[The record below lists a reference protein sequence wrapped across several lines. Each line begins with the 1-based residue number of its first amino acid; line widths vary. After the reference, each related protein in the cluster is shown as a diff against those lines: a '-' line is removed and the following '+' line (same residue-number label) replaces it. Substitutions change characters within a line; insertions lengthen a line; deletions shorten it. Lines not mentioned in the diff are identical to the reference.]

1 MHNVEITKGA
11 AKELAAIKRG
21 DRKLHGQILDA
32 IEALA
37 TDPRPVG
44 CTDLKGRP
52 GYRIRVREYR
62 VIYTVNDGELLVLVI
77 KVGKRGQ
84 VYD

>member
-1 MHNVEITKGA
+1 MHNVEISKSA

-21 DRKLHGQILDA
+21 DPKLHRQIVDA
-32 IEALA
+32 IKALE
-37 TDPRPVG
+37 TDPRPDG
-44 CTDLKGRP
+44 CTDLKGRA
-52 GYRIRVREYR
+52 GYRIRVREFR